1 VCNTACAPRGKD
13 GRKASQERQR
23 IRNAAT
29 QASRSEAKDVLQQA
43 SSFQD
48 EDKTQQPS
56 SKELIMAGAVGKVL
70 NRSGFASFVVKD
82 WQSWMTEAVILHA
95 SGMSVPELRVKF
107 GRTDHHIRNILNTE
121 QAKEIVR
128 KIEAQSVKNIAQNSS
143 AKVAFIKD
151 AALSSMQEMLSN
163 ETLKEK
169 SPFAFWDAARKTLDT
184 VSRMSAPAPAA
195 PAPAPTVNIQQNIV
209 SASPAMLTQLRSAP
223 SLSSLEVP
231 DNVEYLGSPPPAGKA
246 EEPVL
251 GSGVHGP
258 QNQSKNGLALLNA
271 RSSPSSE

>member
-1 VCNTACAPRGKD
+1 
-13 GRKASQERQR
+13 
-23 IRNAAT
+23 
-29 QASRSEAKDVLQQA
+29 
-43 SSFQD
+43 
-48 EDKTQQPS
+48 
-56 SKELIMAGAVGKVL
+56 MAGAVGKVL

-143 AKVAFIKD
+143 AKIAFIKD

-163 ETLKEK
+163 EALKQN

-184 VSRMSAPAPAA
+184 VSRMSAPTP
-195 PAPAPTVNIQQNIV
+195 PPTPAPTVNIQQNIV
-209 SASPAMLTQLRSAP
+209 SASPSMLEQLRSAP

-251 GSGVHGP
+251 GSGVHRP
-258 QNQSKNGLALLNA
+258 ENQSKNGLALLDA
-271 RSSPSSE
+271 RSSSSSK